1 MGYQDDAANEL
12 VRSYAQKQA
21 ERKSGKTKIVKS
33 MQKVMGEKKAD
44 FNFKTLDVLKA
55 WICGARILRAR
66 DKLRGKPELR

>member
-1 MGYQDDAANEL
+1 
-12 VRSYAQKQA
+12 
-21 ERKSGKTKIVKS
+21 

-66 DKLRGKPELR
+66 DKLRGKPELRQVLYFNKGLERLDKEADIGYIV

>member
-1 MGYQDDAANEL
+1 
-12 VRSYAQKQA
+12 
-21 ERKSGKTKIVKS
+21 
-33 MQKVMGEKKAD
+33 MGEKKAD